1 MHKKHRFK
9 GVSYILESMQAVRVD
24 DAGRLDVKHVPRPE
38 PKDGQLLIR
47 VAATALNRADL
58 LQKRGVYPPPP
69 GESEILGLEASGV
82 IADIGPEVKGNWM
95 LGSKVMALLGG
106 GGYAEYVAVPEEL
119 IMPVPSHLDLHQ
131 AAALPE
137 AWLTAYQLLHFIAKV
152 KPNETVL
159 IHAGASGVGTAA
171 IQLVRLC
178 RAIPVVTTG
187 SPEKLKFAE
196 QIGAAVG
203 INYKEEDFS
212 EKVLQFTEGKG
223 ADVILDCIGGSFWE
237 KNICSLA
244 MDGRWVLYGALGGKT
259 ADGDLFGK
267 LLRKRG
273 HLLCSLLRNRSL
285 QYKAELVR
293 SFTEQVLP
301 HFQSTDPPLRPV
313 IDSMFNMEDVEMAH
327 QHMEANKN
335 IGKIIIKI
343 GTS

>member
-1 MHKKHRFK
+1 MQQMHEERTLMRA
-9 GVSYILESMQAVRVD
+9 VCVNES
-24 DAGRLDVKHVPRPE
+24 GKLDVKHIPRPE

-58 LQKRGVYPPPP
+58 LQKRGLYPPPP

-82 IADIGPEVKGNWM
+82 IADIGPGVKGNWI

-106 GGYAEYVAVPEEL
+106 GGYAEYVAVPEKL
-119 IMPVPSHLDLHQ
+119 VMSVPSPLTLNQ

-159 IHAGASGVGTAA
+159 IHAGASGIGTAA
-171 IQLVRLC
+171 IQLVRLSD
-178 RAIPVVTTG
+178 AIPVVTAG

-196 QIGAAVG
+196 QMGAAAG

-223 ADVILDCIGGSFWE
+223 ADVILDCVGGSFWE

-244 MDGRWVLYGALGGKT
+244 IDGRWVLYGMLGGKT
-259 ADGDLFGK
+259 ADGDLLGK

-273 HLLCSLLRNRSL
+273 NLLCSLLRSRSL

-301 HFQSTDPPLRPV
+301 HFQSTDSPLRPV
-313 IDSMFNMEDVEMAH
+313 IDSMFSLEDVEMAH
-327 QHMEANKN
+327 EHMEANKN
-335 IGKIIIKI
+335 IGKIILKM
-343 GTS
+343 GNS

>member
-1 MHKKHRFK
+1 MHEDRTSMRA
-9 GVSYILESMQAVRVD
+9 VCVES
-24 DAGRLDVKHVPRPE
+24 GKLDVKHIPRPE
-38 PKDGQLLIR
+38 AKDGQLLIR
-47 VAATALNRADL
+47 VTATALNRADL

-82 IADIGPEVKGNWM
+82 IADIGPGVKGRWI
-95 LGSKVMALLGG
+95 LGSEVMALLGG

-119 IMPVPSHLDLHQ
+119 VMPVPSSLTLHQ

-159 IHAGASGVGTAA
+159 IHAGASGIGTAA
-171 IQLVRLC
+171 IQLVRLS
-178 RAIPVVTTG
+178 RAIPIVTAG

-196 QIGAAVG
+196 QMGAATG

-212 EKVLQFTEGKG
+212 EKIMQFTEGKG
-223 ADVILDCIGGSFWE
+223 ADIILDCVGGSFWE

-244 MDGRWVLYGALGGKT
+244 IDGRWVLYGMLGGKT
-259 ADGDLFGK
+259 ADGDLLGK

-273 HLLCSLLRNRSL
+273 QLLCSLLRSRSL

-301 HFQSTDPPLRPV
+301 HFQSTDPRLQPV
-313 IDSMFNMEDVEMAH
+313 IDSTFNMEDVEMAH
-327 QHMEANKN
+327 QRMEANQN
-335 IGKIIIKI
+335 IGKIILKI
-343 GTS
+343 GNS

>member
-1 MHKKHRFK
+1 MHEDRTSMRA
-9 GVSYILESMQAVRVD
+9 VCVES
-24 DAGRLDVKHVPRPE
+24 GKLDVKHIPRPE
-38 PKDGQLLIR
+38 AKDGQLLIR

-82 IADIGPEVKGNWM
+82 IADIGPGVKGRWI
-95 LGSKVMALLGG
+95 LGSEVMALLGG

-119 IMPVPSHLDLHQ
+119 VMPVPSPLNLYQ

-159 IHAGASGVGTAA
+159 IHAGASGIGTAA
-171 IQLVRLC
+171 IQLVRLS
-178 RAIPVVTTG
+178 RAIPIVTAG

-196 QIGAAVG
+196 QMGAATG

-212 EKVLQFTEGKG
+212 EKIMQFTEGKG
-223 ADVILDCIGGSFWE
+223 ADIILDCVGGSFWE

-244 MDGRWVLYGALGGKT
+244 IDGRWVLYGMLGGKT
-259 ADGDLFGK
+259 ADGDLLGK

-273 HLLCSLLRNRSL
+273 QLLCSLLRSRSL

-301 HFQSTDPPLRPV
+301 HFQSADPPLQPV
-313 IDSMFNMEDVEMAH
+313 IDSTFNMEDVEMAH
-327 QHMEANKN
+327 QRMEANQN
-335 IGKIIIKI
+335 IGKIILKI
-343 GTS
+343 GNS

>member
-1 MHKKHRFK
+1 MHEDRTSMRA
-9 GVSYILESMQAVRVD
+9 VCVES
-24 DAGRLDVKHVPRPE
+24 GKLDVKHIPRPE
-38 PKDGQLLIR
+38 AKDGQLLIR
-47 VAATALNRADL
+47 VTATALNRADL

-82 IADIGPEVKGNWM
+82 IADIGPGVKGRWI
-95 LGSKVMALLGG
+95 LGSEVMALLGG

-119 IMPVPSHLDLHQ
+119 VMPVPSPLNLYQ

-159 IHAGASGVGTAA
+159 IHAGASGIGTAA
-171 IQLVRLC
+171 IQLVRLS
-178 RAIPVVTTG
+178 RAIPIVTAG

-196 QIGAAVG
+196 QMGAATG

-212 EKVLQFTEGKG
+212 EKIMQFTEGKG
-223 ADVILDCIGGSFWE
+223 ADIILDCVGGSFWE

-244 MDGRWVLYGALGGKT
+244 IDGRWVLYGMLGGKT
-259 ADGDLFGK
+259 ADGDLLGK

-273 HLLCSLLRNRSL
+273 QLLCSLLRSRSL

-301 HFQSTDPPLRPV
+301 HFQSADPPLQPV
-313 IDSMFNMEDVEMAH
+313 IDSTFNMEDVEMAH
-327 QHMEANKN
+327 QRMEANQN
-335 IGKIIIKI
+335 IGKIILKI
-343 GTS
+343 GNS